1 MRTLMLTLAAAAA
14 LAVAGPAGAATT
26 KAVSIDSTG
35 FKPNSITITE
45 GDTITWTSRGSRE
58 HQVVA
63 DRGQFVSAI
72 LRPGQKYSFTFN
84 AAGTYRY
91 HDGLNPKLTAVVSV
105 KAAPASLTFAVSQPI
120 VTYGQQVTLAGTVSS
135 KRPGELV
142 TIFYQPY
149 PQPSLIQ
156 RATVVTTTGGAFSF
170 LAKPGVLTT
179 YEASWKGAYS
189 TPSAVQVLPKISLG
203 RNNGWIIHVAAG
215 RSFAGRS
222 VQFQRLNRLTGQW
235 ITLRKVELGSRSSVK
250 VVVTLPKGLS
260 KLRVAL
266 SVNQA
271 GAGFLGGF
279 SSVVNW
285 TQR

>member
-1 MRTLMLTLAAAAA
+1 MRTLMLTLTAAAA
-14 LAVAGPAGAATT
+14 LAIASPAGAAT
-26 KAVSIDSTG
+26 KAVSIYGSG
-35 FKPNSITITE
+35 FRPSSITITE
-45 GDTITWTSRGSRE
+45 GDTVTWTNRDSHS

-72 LRPGQKYSFTFN
+72 LRSRQSYSFTFN

-91 HDGLNPKLTAVVSV
+91 HDGLNPKLAAVAYV
-105 KAAPASLTFAVSQPI
+105 KGAPPTLTFAVSAPI
-120 VTYGQQVTLAGTVSS
+120 VTFGQQVTISGTVSS
-135 KRPGELV
+135 KKSGELV
-142 TIFYQPY
+142 TLFYQPY

-156 RATVVTTTGGAFSF
+156 QATVVTTAGGAFSY
-170 LAKPGVLTT
+170 LARPGILTT

-189 TPSAVQVLPKISLG
+189 APSSVQVLPKISLG
-203 RNNGWIIHVAAG
+203 RSGAWLIHVFAG
-215 RSFAGRS
+215 RTFAGRS

-235 ITLRKVELGSRSSVK
+235 VTLRKLQLDRRSSARTE
-250 VVVTLPKGLS
+250 VTLPKGLS